1 MVDHGVHPAET
12 AVDEESMAILGP
24 HAYIREEHERRPRM
38 SSTDRSEHIRH
49 DVQASVDEL
58 GLIVEDIT
66 ITPAGKRRLVRILV
80 DRDLRNLS
88 ASDDTSP
95 VDPLSLDEVADATRV
110 IGAAL
115 DDSDAMGAAPY
126 VLEVS
131 SPGVDRPL
139 TKPRHFRRNVGRLVV
154 LSRADGGDLSGRITS
169 AGPDGVSLDP
179 ATVKGSQQGPATAP
193 GPVGYDEITRAQ
205 VQVEFARATDREE
218 L

>member
-1 MVDHGVHPAET
+1 
-12 AVDEESMAILGP
+12 
-24 HAYIREEHERRPRM
+24 M

-58 GLIVEDIT
+58 GMIVEDIT

-169 AGPDGVSLDP
+169 AGPDGVSLGP
-179 ATVKGSQQGPATAP
+179 ATVRGSQQGPATAP